1 MRSSTDCVLGQ
12 KHVIATLVYV
22 FEECSKIHYLG
33 ASCRSGT
40 LDEIHP
46 TRLSHNVERVATF
59 RPKSCWNESSCDNG
73 VNG

>member
-1 MRSSTDCVLGQ
+1 MRSSTECILGQ

-22 FEECSKIHYLG
+22 FEECSKIHYLVPEP
-33 ASCRSGT
+33 SN
-40 LDEIHP
+40 EIHP

>member
-1 MRSSTDCVLGQ
+1 MRSSTESVLGQ

-22 FEECSKIHYLG
+22 FEACAPKYIISAHVPEPSN
-33 ASCRSGT
+33 
-40 LDEIHP
+40 EIHP